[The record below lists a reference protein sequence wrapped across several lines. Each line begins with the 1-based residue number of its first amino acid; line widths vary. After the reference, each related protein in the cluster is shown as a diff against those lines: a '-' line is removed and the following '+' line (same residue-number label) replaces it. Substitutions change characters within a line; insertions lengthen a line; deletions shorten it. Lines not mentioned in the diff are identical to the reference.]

1 MLNRATLQ
9 NRPSSQQLLRR
20 VLETPHLA
28 AEIQALPGVVLGKLI
43 NQVGLSDAG
52 ELVALA
58 SSEQLAQIFDEDL
71 WLSERPGQDERF
83 DSGRFLL
90 WLEVMLE
97 AGERF
102 VAERLAELPQDVLT
116 LAFARH
122 VLVLSFD
129 DLREE
134 LTAGDNAAE
143 AAEKAFESCLS
154 EELDDYQLIW
164 RGGDGWDSLLT
175 ALLAFDRDHHDL
187 VVDLLE
193 RAAHLSREHIDDN
206 GGLYEVLSADEMLEG
221 DLAAEREA
229 RRAERG
235 YVAPSAAAGFLRLA
249 LGDAPPDER
258 DALTRAYFRDLARKP
273 APGVTSSPKSQGL
286 SALLQAAG
294 VSEQVVA
301 PRLPALASQRAEPL
315 LIAALRELA
324 GTSPERFAERSEEL
338 AYLSNVLM
346 AGASASGERLRP
358 LAAVEQAVDVV
369 SLGLSLACSGSAPAP
384 AVAATVLARSQCDVL
399 FRQAIQVARRRR
411 LEAGQKT
418 DARLLSRVRALLK
431 TLKV

>member
-1 MLNRATLQ
+1 M
-9 NRPSSQQLLRR
+9 
-20 VLETPHLA
+20 
-28 AEIQALPGVVLGKLI
+28 LGKLI
-43 NQVGLSDAG
+43 SRVGLSDAG
-52 ELVALA
+52 ELIALA
-58 SSEQLAQIFDEDL
+58 SSEQLAQIFEEDL
-71 WLSERPGQDERF
+71 WHSDRPGQDERF

-102 VAERLAELPQDVLT
+102 VAERLAELPQDLLT

-122 VLVLSFD
+122 VLVLSLD

-134 LTAGDNAAE
+134 LTAGDDDAE

-154 EELDDYQLIW
+154 EEVDDYQLIW
-164 RGGDGWDSLLT
+164 RGGDGWDTLLT

-187 VVDLLE
+187 TVGLLE

-235 YVAPSAAAGFLRLA
+235 YVAPSSAAGFLRLA
-249 LGDAPPDER
+249 LSDAPAQER
-258 DALTRAYFRDLARKP
+258 DALTRAYFRELSHKP
-273 APGVTSSPKSQGL
+273 APPVASTPEPKGL
-286 SALLQAAG
+286 VALLLAAG

-301 PRLPALASQRAEPL
+301 PRLPALASPRTEPL

-324 GTSPERFAERSEEL
+324 IASPELFAERSEEL
-338 AYLSNVLM
+338 AYLSNVLV
-346 AGASASGERLRP
+346 AGASVDGEQLRS
-358 LAAVEQAVDVV
+358 LGAVGHAVDIV
-369 SLGLSLACSGSAPAP
+369 SLGLSLACSGKAPTL
-384 AVAATVLARSQCDVL
+384 AAAAAVLARNQCDVL
-399 FRQAIQVARRRR
+399 FRRAFQVARQRR

-418 DARLLSRVRALLK
+418 DAQLLSRVRALLK